1 MTNDVIELRLPPQ
14 LQYLPVLRATT
25 RAIAGGMSFNYD
37 EIIQLQVAVSEA
49 FELAIKFV
57 TLQEQLSEVGE
68 LVVRFQVGPDK
79 IEILIPAPEHYA
91 YESQPDSEEEQESQA
106 LIKSL
111 IDELELGTGAGE
123 KLMIRMVKY
132 KPGGAS

>member
-37 EIIQLQVAVSEA
+37 EIIQLRVAVSEA

-57 TLQEQLSEVGE
+57 TMQEQISEVGD
-68 LVVRFQVGPDK
+68 LVFRFQVGPDK
-79 IEILIPAPEHYA
+79 IEILIPSPENYA
-91 YESQPDSEEEQESQA
+91 YTSQPQSEEWEESQA

-111 IDELELGTGAGE
+111 TDELELGAGAGE
-123 KLMIRMVKY
+123 KPLIRMVKY
-132 KPGGAS
+132 KPEGTS

>member
-37 EIIQLQVAVSEA
+37 EIIQLRVAVSEA

-57 TLQEQLSEVGE
+57 TMQEQISEVGD
-68 LVVRFQVGPDK
+68 LVFRFQVGPDK
-79 IEILIPAPEHYA
+79 IEILIPSPENYA
-91 YESQPDSEEEQESQA
+91 YTSQPQSEEWEESQA

-111 IDELELGTGAGE
+111 TDELELGAGASE
-123 KLMIRMVKY
+123 KPLIRMVKY
-132 KPGGAS
+132 KPEGTS